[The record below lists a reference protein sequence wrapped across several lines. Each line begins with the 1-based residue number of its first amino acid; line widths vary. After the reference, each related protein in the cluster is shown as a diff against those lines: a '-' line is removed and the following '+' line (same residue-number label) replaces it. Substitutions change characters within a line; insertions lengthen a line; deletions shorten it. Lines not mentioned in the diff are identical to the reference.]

1 MHTIRGYFMTTI
13 PSQEPILVMLDSVA
27 GEKSKEGTAEPQ
39 PITQEQEQIDECV
52 QQALVARALQG
63 DSDAFTS
70 IITLYT
76 TCMFRTALTIVRD
89 HDMAE
94 DIVQDALILAW
105 NHLPTLRNAP
115 ALRSWLLRI

>member
-1 MHTIRGYFMTTI
+1 MTTM
-13 PSQEPILVMLDSVA
+13 PTQKPILALLDSVA
-27 GEKSKEGTAEPQ
+27 GEKSEESTTEPQ
-39 PITQEQEQIDECV
+39 TITQEHGQVDDDV
-52 QQALVARALQG
+52 QQELVTRALQG
-63 DSDAFTS
+63 DSEAFTS

-105 NHLPTLRNAP
+105 QHL
-115 ALRSWLLRI
+115 